1 MTTPAVLVLAD
12 GSVFNGTSIGAEGQA
27 VGEVVINTSMVG
39 YQEVITNPV
48 YRKKMVAFTYPHI
61 GNTGV
66 NAEDEE
72 SNQAHIT
79 GLIIRDLP
87 LLESNFRSSDNLANY
102 LKQHNIVGIAEIDTR
117 RLTRIIRE
125 KGQQAGCIAVG
136 NDINIAKLQEIAQ
149 AFNETDDKDLINEV
163 TCAKAYEW
171 TEGTW
176 NIEKGFQTPNNV
188 NQHVVVYDFGV
199 TKNAL
204 RILAMQGCRL
214 TVVPANT
221 SADLVLA
228 MNPQGIVLS
237 DGPGNPAVYQDKIA
251 IVKALLESKKP
262 ICGLGLGHQL
272 IALAI
277 GSKTQKLNIGYY
289 GVNHPVKVIANNN
302 VVITNQNYNYEITEA
317 SLPSH
322 AEITHRSMFDQS
334 VQGLQFNNQPVFSYQ
349 QTLEEAGAAKL
360 LNEFIMS
367 MQGK

>member
-12 GSVFNGTSIGAEGQA
+12 GSVFNGTSIGAEGQS
-27 VGEVVINTSMVG
+27 VGEVVFNTSMVG

-48 YRKKMVAFTYPHI
+48 YRKKMVVFTYPHI

-87 LLESNFRSSDNLANY
+87 LLESNFRSSDNLQSY
-102 LKQHNIVGIAEIDTR
+102 LKQHNVVGIAEIDTR

-125 KGQQAGCIAVG
+125 KGQQAACIAVG
-136 NDINIAKLQEIAQ
+136 NDINIEKLQALAK
-149 AFNETDDKDLINEV
+149 AFNETNDKDLISEV

-171 TEGTW
+171 TQGTW
-176 NIEKGFQTPNNV
+176 DIEKGFQTPEIF

-199 TKNAL
+199 TKDTL
-204 RILAMQGCRL
+204 RILAEQGLRL

-237 DGPGNPAVYQDKIA
+237 DGPGNPEIYQDKIA
-251 IVKALLESKKP
+251 IVKALLESKKS

-272 IALAI
+272 IALATGAKI
-277 GSKTQKLNIGYY
+277 QKLKVGYH
-289 GVNHPVKVIANNN
+289 GVNHPVKVIATNN
-302 VVITNQNYNYEITEA
+302 VVITNQNYNYEVIEA

-322 AEITHRSMFDQS
+322 VEITHRSMFDQS
-334 VQGLQFNNQPVFSYQ
+334 VQGIRLKDQPVFSYQ
-349 QTLEEAGAAKL
+349 QTLEESGATDL
-360 LNEFIMS
+360 LNEFMTS
-367 MQGK
+367 MQGQ